1 MPELP
6 EVETV
11 VRGVRPGVVGRAI
24 TGAQVHWAGSVA
36 TPLPETFAARLT
48 GQRIEKVWRRAKF
61 IVADLSD
68 DVLLIHLRM
77 TGRLYVASSA
87 AELEADRWLR
97 VAIDLD
103 NGNELRFSDMRK
115 FGRVYLVSDVSEITG
130 TLGPEPLDEDF
141 SLDLFRDRIKTRG
154 SMIKPLLLDQSFVA
168 GIGNI
173 YADEALWLARIHPR
187 RTADTLTEDEV
198 AQLHDSIRS
207 VLRDGIRRE
216 GASINWYRKP
226 DGSKGSQQTHLYAYG
241 REGEPCS
248 RCGTP
253 IIKTRLA
260 QRGTHYCPV
269 CQTEEQV
276 Q

>member
-77 TGRLYVASSA
+77 TGRLYVAPSA

-97 VAIDLD
+97 VAINLD
-103 NGNELRFSDMRK
+103 NGTELRFSDMRK

-141 SLDLFRDRIKTRG
+141 SLDLFRDRIEARG
-154 SMIKPLLLDQSFVA
+154 GMIKPLLLDQSFVA

-207 VLRDGIRRE
+207 VLSDGIRRE

-226 DGSKGSQQTHLYAYG
+226 DGSKGSQQTHFYAYD
-241 REGEPCS
+241 REGEPCP